1 MKILKEKTS
10 GLGGQFSPAYPV
22 NQLIIDLTEYPN
34 GVYILK
40 LINNPEKNFKIIKN

>member
-22 NQLIIDLTEYPN
+22 CSHYEKVLLGTLPITTLK
-34 GVYILK
+34 VY
-40 LINNPEKNFKIIKN
+40 